1 MLESTPLNNLL
12 TLAQEHS
19 WNFPIKK
26 TEIRSD
32 EKDTGRTVI
41 RNEIDYRVYN
51 ISCFTDV
58 LLEDLTVLHNCLTIV
73 QLWKE

>member
-1 MLESTPLNNLL
+1 MK
-12 TLAQEHS
+12 
-19 WNFPIKK
+19 FPNKK

-32 EKDTGRTVI
+32 KKDTGRTVI
-41 RNEIDYRVYN
+41 RNEIDYSVYN